1 MALELDPRKDL
12 EYLQS
17 LFTTKDGAPPGTY
30 DAAEAE
36 IFQKYGGEDEFINQA
51 KLAMTSEARKNYESK
66 VDINQIVADAE
77 TASQNQQEPVT
88 DPNKMNYAEDSAFNV
103 VRDNLVNSVEKTLND
118 RDQYQGIV
126 DYMVDAGLVDNKRR
140 LALERAFG
148 LEDKTIGERISD
160 LPTKIS
166 ELFTGGYELGVSPT
180 SENLVFAPKSGAD
193 MFAEYLQDPRV
204 QFSMN
209 LIQAAGT
216 PSFESP
222 FARFANAATTTTK
235 QLSDARIADL
245 RYGDKKTTAL
255 SSKPVEVPYTV
266 LENDFATKM
275 GYAKGTTGTA
285 VGYFDPNTKG
295 FVFSQFAPDKAKA
308 AADTIASALK
318 SNEIYEELDKRSN
331 AIQDIWNEQYA
342 PSIVGAIKNEPQI
355 DRQFSTL
362 RDNPETLS
370 SFGAKTEKFKPLV
383 NFFKAVLPEDLYN
396 KVNGPDIT
404 GLTYAQIEPL
414 KEFDKGTIQKTLGVV
429 KEVYPVSDNDIR
441 MISDSFAN
449 YGQSGE
455 FALKALSFE
464 KATTQYAKFLDEG
477 HRLFTSADKDAD
489 NRDKYELGT
498 SNYTVTFDGGLSI
511 GDKKYQNAND
521 YAIAYANQKVKDLYG
536 NLDPS
541 ELGFSK
547 SKKGTYSEKQGKFI
561 SEEDFTP
568 IAYLTTSNYKN
579 NEDLLSSIQKFEAN
593 SNSLVFNKDKKPIE
607 LVFDN
612 DNNIVSSDIK
622 IFIANMQKFEN
633 QLNAITPNL
642 SDTQKQEQFALKYPG
657 YVMNQEDYTFEDQY
671 IDIYNRAMG
680 N

>member
-36 IFQKYGGEDEFINQA
+36 IFEKYGGEEEFINQA

-66 VDINQIVADAE
+66 VDVNQIVSDAE
-77 TASQNQQEPVT
+77 TASENQQAPVT

-180 SENLVFAPKSGAD
+180 SGNLAFAPKSGAD

-245 RYGDKKTTAL
+245 RYGDKKKTGV

-275 GYAKGTTGTA
+275 GYATGTTGTA
-285 VGYFDPNTKG
+285 VGYFDPNTNG

-308 AADTIASALK
+308 AADTLAGALK
-318 SNEIYEELDKRSN
+318 GDQIYDILEDRS
-331 AIQDIWNEQYA
+331 DDVKSTWEEQYS

-355 DRQFSTL
+355 DRQIAEL
-362 RDNPETLS
+362 RDSPQILS
-370 SFGAKTEKFKPLV
+370 LFGAKTEKFKPLV

-396 KVNGPDIT
+396 KVNGPEIT
-404 GLTYAQIEPL
+404 GLTYADIEPL
-414 KEFDKGTIQKTLGVV
+414 KAFDKGTIQKTLGVV

-464 KATTQYAKFLDEG
+464 KATAQYANFLDEG
-477 HRLFTSADKDAD
+477 YKAFLAADKDAS

-498 SNYTVTFDGGLSI
+498 SSYAVSIDGGLMI
-511 GDKKYQNAND
+511 GDKLYKNASD
-521 YAIAYANQKVKDLYG
+521 YAKAYANQKVKDLYG

-541 ELGFSK
+541 ELGFTV
-547 SKKGTYSEKQGKFI
+547 SKKGVYSEEQGKFI
-561 SEEDFTP
+561 PEEDFSP
-568 IAYLTTSNYKN
+568 IAYLTTNTYKN
-579 NEDLLSSIQKFEAN
+579 NEDLLDKIGAFEAS

-612 DNNIVSSDIK
+612 NDNIVSSDIK

-633 QLNAITPNL
+633 QLNAIESLT
-642 SDTQKQEQFALKYPG
+642 DKQKQEQFALKYPG
-657 YVMNQEDYTFEDQY
+657 YVINQEDYTFEDQY

-680 N
+680 K